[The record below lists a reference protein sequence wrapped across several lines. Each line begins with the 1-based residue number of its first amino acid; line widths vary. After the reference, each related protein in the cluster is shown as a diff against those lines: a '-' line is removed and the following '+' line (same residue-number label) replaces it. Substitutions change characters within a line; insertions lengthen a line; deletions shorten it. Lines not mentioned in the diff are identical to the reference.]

1 MIYLFSILIDVVFAI
16 WAAKNKKWY
25 FYGLYFLILLICSS
39 IINTSWSQGLSRIIA
54 LYLKRTRH
62 WPNKILSY
70 LALTLLNLGLAY
82 IITMNI
88 VFSFISQFVA
98 FLLSCIGLSTII
110 IFVDPTFLMVA
121 LKREEATKKLEESNL
136 FIGSEK

>member
-1 MIYLFSILIDVVFAI
+1 
-16 WAAKNKKWY
+16 
-25 FYGLYFLILLICSS
+25 
-39 IINTSWSQGLSRIIA
+39 
-54 LYLKRTRH
+54 
-62 WPNKILSY
+62 
-70 LALTLLNLGLAY
+70 
-82 IITMNI
+82 MNI